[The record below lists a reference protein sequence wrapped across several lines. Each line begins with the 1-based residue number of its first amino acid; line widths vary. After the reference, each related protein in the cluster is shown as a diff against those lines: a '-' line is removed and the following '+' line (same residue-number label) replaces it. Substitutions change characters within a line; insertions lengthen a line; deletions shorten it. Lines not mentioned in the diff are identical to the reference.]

1 MNIQKFESFEYP
13 KGWVNVKIDND
24 IMLRMSRY
32 VPALDRLMSKLEK
45 SAYKFDLHQKI
56 EVLSQI
62 DTYLNNEK
70 ITIQEKISVITL
82 LQYLNEIVNNFNASS
97 SGFLFEYYLATL
109 IHGNINNKGNDA
121 YGPVDISSADL
132 SKSYTEIEPTRFSVA
147 SGSKKL
153 TYQIKLYKKPNERKN
168 FIPNIPGEKFK
179 VNKSD
184 IEINLMEGKMC
195 DFYVI
200 CLKNGNSSIDI
211 HILSGRDEDISTSY
225 HITNKDLSVVE
236 RNTGKTIREVFD
248 DNGVLIRKYVLINT
262 SKLRNDN
269 MNIVL
274 PISNIDDK
282 IERCGDN
289 IKERIESLYNN
300 LSDLHYDIDA
310 MVSGVDRDKRKI
322 SITKAKAGADMT
334 MKKLEKNITG
344 FKITK

>member
-1 MNIQKFESFEYP
+1 
-13 KGWVNVKIDND
+13 
-24 IMLRMSRY
+24 MSRY

-132 SKSYTEIEPTRFSVA
+132 STSYTEIEPTRFSVA

-153 TYQIKLYKKPNERKN
+153 TYQIKLYKKP
-168 FIPNIPGEKFK
+168 
-179 VNKSD
+179 
-184 IEINLMEGKMC
+184 
-195 DFYVI
+195 
-200 CLKNGNSSIDI
+200 
-211 HILSGRDEDISTSY
+211 
-225 HITNKDLSVVE
+225 
-236 RNTGKTIREVFD
+236 
-248 DNGVLIRKYVLINT
+248 RKYVLINT